1 MRHKGKLFV
10 IKTKIRKI
18 LVPLDGSKN
27 AFRGLDIAIYLAR
40 QCGAT
45 IIGLFVMPI
54 YPKSLVPI
62 TYDEK
67 YLSKAAKDFMANA
80 KKQAAQNGIVFVGK
94 SIIGKES
101 SEIVDFAA
109 KNKFDIIV
117 IGARGLGSVKE
128 VFLGSVSNA
137 VVHKSKVPVL
147 IVK

>member
-1 MRHKGKLFV
+1 M
-10 IKTKIRKI
+10 IKEKIKKI

-27 AFRGLDIAIYLAR
+27 SFRGLDTGIYLAR

-45 IIGLFVMPI
+45 LTGLFVMSI
-54 YPKSLVPI
+54 YPRSFMPI
-62 TYDEK
+62 TYDKK
-67 YLSKAAKDFMANA
+67 YLTKATKEFMENA
-80 KKQAAQNGIVFVGK
+80 KKRAAQNGIVFVGK
-94 SIIGKES
+94 TIVGNES

-128 VFLGSVSNA
+128 AFLGSVSHG
-137 VVHKSKVPVL
+137 VVHKSKIPVL